1 MIIVADEDKYIS
13 TTWGTSIRLEKGV
26 PKEVGNDVGL
36 IALQQGCT
44 EVKGIK
50 ETPIKEEV
58 LVEEAPVE
66 EVPVEEASIDFDS
79 MTKIQLEEY
88 GRTIGI
94 ELDRRKKKAALIEE
108 LKAAE

>member
-1 MIIVADEDKYIS
+1 MIIVADEDKYIT
-13 TTWGTSIRLEKGV
+13 TTWGASIRLEAGV
-26 PKEVGNDVGL
+26 PKEVGNDIAL

-50 ETPIKEEV
+50 ETPIKEEAP
-58 LVEEAPVE
+58 VEEAPVG
-66 EVPVEEASIDFDS
+66 EVSIDLDS
-79 MTKIQLEEY
+79 MTKVQLEEY

>member
-1 MIIVADEDKYIS
+1 MIIVADEDKYIT
-13 TTWGTSIRLEKGV
+13 TTWGAAIRLQKGV
-26 PKEVGNDVGL
+26 PKEVGDDIAL

-50 ETPIKEEV
+50 ETPIKEEAP
-58 LVEEAPVE
+58 VEEAPVG
-66 EVPVEEASIDFDS
+66 EVSIDLDS
-79 MTKIQLEEY
+79 MTKVQLEEY

>member
-1 MIIVADEDKYIS
+1 MIIVADEDKYIT
-13 TTWGTSIRLEKGV
+13 TTWGASIRLEAGV
-26 PKEVGNDVGL
+26 PKEVGNDIAL
-36 IALQQGCT
+36 LALQQGCT

-50 ETPIKEEV
+50 ETPIKEEAPIEEAPI
-58 LVEEAPVE
+58 EEAPVG
-66 EVPVEEASIDFDS
+66 EASIDLDS